1 MTDTVTESAATEA
14 LSTAPV
20 AEATTNT
27 PGRRRRLLVRAWRQ
41 LTSMRTA
48 LLLLSLLALAAV
60 PGTLLPQ
67 RGLNP
72 VKVAQFYSDH
82 PTLAP
87 VFDKLSLFDVFAAP
101 WFAAVYL
108 LLFVSLVGCL
118 VPRIR
123 LHARALRK
131 PPPRAPATLSRLPVS
146 ARWTTSLAVDESL
159 DAATGQLRGW
169 RRTRIDNAVG
179 AEKGYLRETGNL
191 LFHLSLV
198 LLLIGIAVGQFYGFK
213 GTVLVKE
220 GDGFANAIANFDDIH
235 PGRRFRE

>member
-101 WFAAVYL
+101 WFAAIYL

-123 LHARALRK
+123 LHARALRRK
-131 PPPRAPATLSRLPVS
+131 PPGAPRNLLRLATSSDWTDARPPNVVAAAVVAELKS
-146 ARWTTSLAVDESL
+146 ARWRTDVRTEADGAVSV
-159 DAATGQLRGW
+159 A
-169 RRTRIDNAVG
+169 
-179 AEKGYLRETGNL
+179 AEK
-191 LFHLSLV
+191 
-198 LLLIGIAVGQFYGFK
+198 
-213 GTVLVKE
+213 
-220 GDGFANAIANFDDIH
+220 
-235 PGRRFRE
+235 